1 MSVLPSSGLPS
12 SGLPKARLGSPQ
24 GEVTVERRGSHEVAD
39 LQDFVSS
46 LARADEPGLAVGI
59 YSEGQLVRSAAA
71 GCALPEHDV
80 PVTEH
85 TAFDIASVSK
95 HMTSACV
102 LLLARDGLVDLD
114 SDIRASLPELSLTE
128 PVTLRQCL
136 THTAGLR
143 DYLVLCELAGI
154 PVLGIS
160 ENRAMDLIAGLSELD
175 FAAGS
180 AFSYSNTGYVLAA
193 ALVRRITGAGLARF
207 ARERVFGP
215 LGMTATHFRD
225 DVGALVPR
233 LAGGYL
239 ADPVG
244 RRGDGDQRGDGG
256 QRDLVGERG
265 AFRRCDVTETVV
277 GDGSVVTSLADLAAW
292 HGFMSCGAVL
302 GADIR
307 DRLLIGQ
314 ALTDGTPVAYGLGLA
329 SIEVGG
335 EPAWWHSGS
344 WAGYRSAVIYLP
356 DRRAGVSVL
365 ANRNDRYPSNV
376 ALATAEALVTGTD
389 IRVCYA
395 AVSGV
400 PVPREHATREA
411 IAVAGLWHEPAFDLF
426 LELKARDGQLT
437 ASEQDDEHVFEL
449 CADGR
454 WHGTGIAGGTTYTA
468 EDGTL
473 TVGWGLS
480 ASRTERYVRAE
491 LGPRRPSWPEVPA
504 GNFVNEESRASAEVR
519 ASDSGG
525 AEVAIGLATPR
536 RLAPAGAG
544 LWRTSDGGTVAVRVT
559 DDGATLL
566 ISAPGVRHL
575 RFERAADAAA
585 GQLIPR
591 GLRGG
596 R

>member
-1 MSVLPSSGLPS
+1 MSVLPTSGLPAS
-12 SGLPKARLGSPQ
+12 EGD
-24 GEVTVERRGSHEVAD
+24 VTVERSGSHEVAE

-46 LARADEPGLAVGI
+46 LAGAGEPGLAVGI
-59 YSEGQLVRSAAA
+59 YSEGQLVRSATA
-71 GCALPEHDV
+71 GCAVPEHDV

-114 SDIRASLPELSLTE
+114 SDIRASLPELALTQ

-160 ENRAMDLIAGLSELD
+160 ENRAMDLIAGLRELD

-180 AFSYSNTGYVLAA
+180 GFSYSNTGYVLAA

-207 ARERVFGP
+207 SRERVFGP

-233 LAGGYL
+233 LASGYL
-239 ADPVG
+239 ANPG
-244 RRGDGDQRGDGG
+244 QRGGG
-256 QRDLVGERG
+256 DERG

-277 GDGSVVTSLADLAAW
+277 GDGAVVTSLADLAAW
-292 HGFMSCGAVL
+292 HGFMSGGAVL

-307 DRLLIGQ
+307 DGLLAEQ
-314 ALTDGTPVAYGLGLA
+314 VLTDGTPTAYGLGLA

-356 DRRAGVSVL
+356 GRRAGVSVL

-389 IRVCYA
+389 IGVCYA

-411 IAVAGLWHEPAFDLF
+411 VAVAGLWHEPAFDLF
-426 LELKARDGQLT
+426 LELEARDGQLT
-437 ASEQDDEHVFEL
+437 AREHDDEHVFEL

-454 WHGTGIAGGTTYTA
+454 WHGTGISAGTTYTA
-468 EDGTL
+468 EDGML
-473 TVGWGLS
+473 TAGWGLS

-491 LGPRRPSWPEVPA
+491 PGPRPPSWPEMPA
-504 GNFVNEESRASAEVR
+504 GNFVNKESRVSADVR
-519 ASDSGG
+519 ATDSGG
-525 AEVAIGLATPR
+525 GEITIGLAAPR
-536 RLAPAGAG
+536 RLAPAGAD
-544 LWRTSDGGTVAVRVT
+544 LWRTSDGSTLTVRVT
-559 DDGATLL
+559 DDGAALL
-566 ISAPGVRHL
+566 ISAPGVNHL

-585 GQLIPR
+585 GQVILR
-591 GLRGG
+591 GLRGA